1 MSLRTLCPRNR
12 VSSSKI
18 TEFTVMNSLIKICFY
33 DSLGKGGSLLLFL
46 FAIKKIFLILRK
58 RFGGESLKKQDFITY
73 KWELLQSPSIFK
85 EILTFFFFY
94 HYILKL
100 ESSSRYREAASI
112 SGKHDWLLSSQ
123 DALVTGS

>member
-85 EILTFFFFY
+85 EILTFFFFITTY
-94 HYILKL
+94 
-100 ESSSRYREAASI
+100 
-112 SGKHDWLLSSQ
+112 
-123 DALVTGS
+123 